1 MEKHEY
7 IALFEKHMAGNA
19 NVEEEQILRDHLDHF
34 ELQDLPWDS
43 ITMGDQEQMRER
55 LYNNLQTKINP
66 LPTKRIY
73 FKFWYAAAAIILI
86 GSLALYFAP
95 ELNYGEK
102 PLEPVA
108 KTEVREITPGGNKAV
123 LTLADG
129 SQVALDN
136 KGRSKVIQQSGAII
150 SNTEEGLL
158 VYNSAKTSNDVLTF
172 NTISIPRGGKYDVI
186 LSDGTKVWLNASS
199 TLRFPTSFSGNERKV
214 FVTGEAYFEVAKNAS
229 MPFKVEAN
237 GTTIR
242 VLGTH
247 FNVMAY
253 EDEAATRTT
262 LLEGSVEI
270 VNKSIK
276 TILKPGNQA
285 SVDRATGV
293 ISVSRVNTAQSVAWK
308 DGKFVFDDDGIETIM
323 RKLSRWYD
331 VDVAYNTG
339 NLSEKVFTG
348 TVSRYENIAEVLRML
363 ELTGTIHFKVTGRR
377 ITVMP

>member
-1 MEKHEY
+1 
-7 IALFEKHMAGNA
+7 
-19 NVEEEQILRDHLDHF
+19 
-34 ELQDLPWDS
+34 
-43 ITMGDQEQMRER
+43 
-55 LYNNLQTKINP
+55 
-66 LPTKRIY
+66 
-73 FKFWYAAAAIILI
+73 
-86 GSLALYFAP
+86 LYFAP